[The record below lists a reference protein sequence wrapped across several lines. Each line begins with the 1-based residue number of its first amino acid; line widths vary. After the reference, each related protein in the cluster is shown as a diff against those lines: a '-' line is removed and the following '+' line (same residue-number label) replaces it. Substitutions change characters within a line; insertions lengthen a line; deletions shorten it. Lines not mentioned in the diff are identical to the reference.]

1 MARAARRLAGSTL
14 GDTFLA
20 AYQTRLQGLAA
31 EASFWGVFA
40 LPWLLLGLIAG
51 VSRMQGLIGIDVL
64 TRLYDEIVGL
74 ADQVLTQEAIDD
86 LLVPMLD
93 EVLVRGR
100 TALGLLGAAV
110 AIWAGSRVLDTL
122 VDGMTIVYRREG
134 LRGYLHTRLVS
145 IGLYAAALL
154 GLIVAIPLIVA
165 GPTFLVRLV
174 PGAQGFITSVLLVGL
189 EIGTVLVLVVSLY
202 HWAVPHRTRWHADIP
217 GALIAMAL
225 WVVFSFLLRWY
236 FAWLFREGS
245 VYGVIS
251 APIAVMMWTYVTF
264 VALLLGAAFNGAL
277 AVRRGW
283 FVHPDSPDQEAA
295 ATGGDVPGIGHDD
308 RRSSGSVG

>member
-1 MARAARRLAGSTL
+1 MGRAGQRLAGSTL
-14 GDTFLA
+14 GDALQA
-20 AYQTRLQGLAA
+20 AYTSRLPGLAA

-40 LPWLLLGLIAG
+40 LPWLFLGLVAG
-51 VSRMQGLIGIDVL
+51 ISRLQVHLGIDVVD
-64 TRLYDEIVGL
+64 RLYGQIVEL
-74 ADQVLTQEAIDD
+74 AGRVLTEEAIED

-93 EVLVRGR
+93 EVLLRGR
-100 TALGLLGAAV
+100 TTLGVLGVAV

-154 GLIVAIPLIVA
+154 GLIVAIPLVVA

-174 PGAQGFITSVLLVGL
+174 PGTQGLLSAVLLVAL
-189 EIGTVLVLVVSLY
+189 EVGTVLVLVVSLY
-202 HWAVPHRTRWHADIP
+202 HWAVPHRTRWVADVP
-217 GALIAMAL
+217 GALVAMGL
-225 WVVFSFLLRWY
+225 WVVFSWCLRWY
-236 FAWLFREGS
+236 FAWLFSEGS

-251 APIAVMMWTYVTF
+251 APIAIMMWTYVTC

-277 AVRRGW
+277 AARRGW
-283 FVHPDSPDQEAA
+283 FVHPAAGPAQDDTAGPAA
-295 ATGGDVPGIGHDD
+295 ASFDV
-308 RRSSGSVG
+308 

>member
-1 MARAARRLAGSTL
+1 MGTWMARAGRRLAGSTL
-14 GDTFLA
+14 GDSFTV

-40 LPWLLLGLIAG
+40 LPWLFLGLVAG
-51 VSRMQGLIGIDVL
+51 ISRLQGLFGIDVVS
-64 TRLYDEIVGL
+64 RLYEEIVAL
-74 ADQVLTQEAIDD
+74 ADRVLTDAAIDE

-93 EVLVRGR
+93 EVLVTGR
-100 TALGLLGAAV
+100 ATLGLLGALV

-145 IGLYAAALL
+145 IGLYASALL
-154 GLIVAIPLIVA
+154 GLIVAIPLVVA

-174 PGAQGFITSVLLVGL
+174 PGAQGLVSTALLIAL
-189 EIGTVLVLVVSLY
+189 EVATVLVLVVSLY
-202 HWAVPHRTRWHADIP
+202 HWAVPHRTRWVADIP
-217 GALIAMAL
+217 GALIAMGL
-225 WVVFSFLLRWY
+225 WVVFSYALRWY

-251 APIAVMMWTYVTF
+251 APIAIMLWTYVTCL
-264 VALLLGAAFNGAL
+264 ALLLGAAFNGAL

-283 FVHPDSPDQEAA
+283 FVHPGTDE
-295 ATGGDVPGIGHDD
+295 
-308 RRSSGSVG
+308 

>member
-1 MARAARRLAGSTL
+1 MARAGRRLAGSTL
-14 GDTFLA
+14 GDTLTV

-40 LPWLLLGLIAG
+40 LPWLFLGLVAG
-51 VSRMQGLIGIDVL
+51 ISRLQGLLDIDVVS
-64 TRLYDEIVGL
+64 RLYDEIVGL
-74 ADQVLTQEAIDD
+74 ADRVLTRDAIDE

-93 EVLVRGR
+93 EVLVTGR
-100 TALGLLGAAV
+100 ATLGLLGALV

-145 IGLYAAALL
+145 IGLYASALL
-154 GLIVAIPLIVA
+154 GLIVAIPLVVA

-174 PGAQGFITSVLLVGL
+174 PGAQGLVSAALLVGL
-189 EIGTVLVLVVSLY
+189 EVATVLVLVVSLY
-202 HWAVPHRTRWHADIP
+202 HWAVPHRTRWIADIP
-217 GALIAMAL
+217 GALIAMGL
-225 WVVFSFLLRWY
+225 WVVFSYALRWY

-251 APIAVMMWTYVTF
+251 APIAIMMWTYVTCL
-264 VALLLGAAFNGAL
+264 ALLLGAAFNGAL

-283 FVHPDSPDQEAA
+283 FVHPEASGDPAEDLASPAPEPRD
-295 ATGGDVPGIGHDD
+295 GDK
-308 RRSSGSVG
+308 